1 MAEDHK
7 FRCRWRNSSLDPADP
22 IRPCRN
28 PRAPVRLSVT
38 ESRERGSWRTQRSEW
53 AGLRGEPSKVVR
65 LPLPVAALAKRLAEK
80 SLRAGDINAFFDVEA
95 RRPATVPLMA
105 TPAECGFPSPA
116 DDYLDRPLDFNELLI
131 ENPAATFAVRIAG
144 ESMTG
149 AGLFPGDI
157 AVVDRSRTAVDGS
170 IVLALLAGEF
180 TVKRYRKKGA
190 RTWLQAENPAF
201 GNIEVNEDSG
211 FEVWGVIAKSI
222 RML

>member
-1 MAEDHK
+1 MG
-7 FRCRWRNSSLDPADP
+7 
-22 IRPCRN
+22 RP
-28 PRAPVRLSVT
+28 
-38 ESRERGSWRTQRSEW
+38 RS
-53 AGLRGEPSKVVR
+53 EPSKVVR
-65 LPLPVAALAKRLAEK
+65 LRLPLVALAKRLAEK

-95 RRPATVPLMA
+95 RRTGAVPLMA
-105 TPAECGFPSPA
+105 TSAACGFPSPA

-157 AVVDRSRTAVDGS
+157 AVVDRSRAAIDGS

-201 GNIEVNEDSG
+201 ENIEINEESG

>member
-1 MAEDHK
+1 MG
-7 FRCRWRNSSLDPADP
+7 
-22 IRPCRN
+22 RP
-28 PRAPVRLSVT
+28 P
-38 ESRERGSWRTQRSEW
+38 
-53 AGLRGEPSKVVR
+53 GEPSKVVR

-80 SLRAGDINAFFDVEA
+80 SLRAGDINAFLDVEA

-105 TPAECGFPSPA
+105 TPAACGFPSPA

-170 IVLALLAGEF
+170 IVLALLGG
-180 TVKRYRKKGA
+180 RIHG
-190 RTWLQAENPAF
+190 QALPQERRADLAASREPGLMATSN
-201 GNIEVNEDSG
+201 
-211 FEVWGVIAKSI
+211 
-222 RML
+222 

>member
-1 MAEDHK
+1 MAETAK
-7 FRCRWRNSSLDPADP
+7 RMG
-22 IRPCRN
+22 RP
-28 PRAPVRLSVT
+28 P
-38 ESRERGSWRTQRSEW
+38 
-53 AGLRGEPSKVVR
+53 GEPSKVVR

-80 SLRAGDINAFFDVEA
+80 SLRAGDINAFFDIEA

-105 TPAECGFPSPA
+105 TSAACGFPSPA

-157 AVVDRSRTAVDGS
+157 AVVDRARTAVDGS

-190 RTWLQAENPAF
+190 RTWLQAENSAF
-201 GNIEVNEDSG
+201 ENIEINEDSG